1 MQEEEEG
8 DYLHDNRLLNR
19 EVNSY
24 VSNEKLYSDIYIY
37 IYIYICIYVYIY
49 HESSFDKL
57 QQIVDI
63 IYPALFQNTKQITP
77 YCYTISTSLYI
88 TH

>member
-37 IYIYICIYVYIY
+37 ICIYIY

-63 IYPALFQNTKQITP
+63 IHPALFQNTKQITP